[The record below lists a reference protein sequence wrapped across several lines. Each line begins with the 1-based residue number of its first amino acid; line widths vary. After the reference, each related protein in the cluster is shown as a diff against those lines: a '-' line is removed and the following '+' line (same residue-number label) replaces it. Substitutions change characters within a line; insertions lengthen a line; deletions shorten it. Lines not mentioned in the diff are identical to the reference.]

1 MFSTPFNT
9 KQSFGD
15 SNFSTQY
22 GLFSRASLGN
32 IQKSIKKEKKEILS
46 LIGVGDSIFDI
57 ISEVNMEI
65 IKKYG
70 LENNKTI
77 YTNQNSMKLFDE
89 INKMPIVR
97 YTPGGSSQNI
107 LRVLSCRLNNNNKKY
122 KISMLGCVGEDEYKY
137 KIYNSLIDC
146 GVNPILE
153 ISKNEKTSK
162 CAVCICNKKTYYVAY
177 IAASKNLDEQFIT
190 NKLKEI
196 LDHEAL
202 LIDGYSLQYQF
213 NICKNLCES
222 FYRDK
227 KLTILTLNNEY
238 IIKYYNERIIEI
250 ANISDIIFGN
260 MQQAEEFSELKGVEI
275 KMIFEK
281 IFKKLRPKD
290 RLLVINGGL
299 DGAYCSKF
307 NYKENNLEFIL
318 QYFSPKINSDEIIDR
333 TGYEDAFLGGFL
345 SEYMKGNSLYE
356 CLKMGNETANVIL
369 HNYGCTFAK
378 NFEFKTFQI

>member
-1 MFSTPFNT
+1 MFSTPFNN
-9 KQSFGD
+9 KQSFGE
-15 SNFSTQY
+15 SNFRTQN

-32 IQKSIKKEKKEILS
+32 LQKTINKEKKEILS
-46 LIGVGDSIFDI
+46 LIGIGDSIFDV
-57 ISEVNMEI
+57 ISEVNIEI

-77 YTNQNSMKLFDE
+77 YTNQNSKKIFEE

-97 YTPGGSSQNI
+97 YIPGGSSQNI
-107 LRVLSCRLNNNNKKY
+107 LRVLSCRLNNYKKY

-137 KIYNSLIDC
+137 KIYNALIDC
-146 GVNPILE
+146 GVNPILQ
-153 ISKNEKTSK
+153 ISKNENTSK
-162 CAVCICNKKTYYVAY
+162 CAVCIYNKKTYYMAD
-177 IAASKNLDEQFIT
+177 IAASKNIDEEFIT
-190 NKLKEI
+190 NKLLEI
-196 LDHEAL
+196 SNHEAL

-260 MQQAEEFSELKGVEI
+260 MQQAEEFSELKGVE
-275 KMIFEK
+275 KQKIFES
-281 IFKKLRPKD
+281 IFKKLRPKN
-290 RLLVINGGL
+290 RLLVINNGL
-299 DGAYCSKF
+299 TGAYCSKF

-318 QYFSPKINSDEIIDR
+318 EYFSPKIKSEEIIDR

-356 CLKMGNETANVIL
+356 CLKMGNETANVVL

-378 NFEFKTFQI
+378 NFEFKTIQI

>member
-1 MFSTPFNT
+1 MAINWEDYYKPS
-9 KQSFGD
+9 D
-15 SNFSTQY
+15 IVSN
-22 GLFSRASLGN
+22 
-32 IQKSIKKEKKEILS
+32 K
-46 LIGVGDSIFDI
+46 
-57 ISEVNMEI
+57 
-65 IKKYG
+65 
-70 LENNKTI
+70 LE
-77 YTNQNSMKLFDE
+77 
-89 INKMPIVR
+89 
-97 YTPGGSSQNI
+97 
-107 LRVLSCRLNNNNKKY
+107 
-122 KISMLGCVGEDEYKY
+122 
-137 KIYNSLIDC
+137 
-146 GVNPILE
+146 E
-153 ISKNEKTSK
+153 ISN
-162 CAVCICNKKTYYVAY
+162 
-177 IAASKNLDEQFIT
+177 
-190 NKLKEI
+190 
-196 LDHEAL
+196 HEAI

-260 MQQAEEFSELKGVEI
+260 MAQAEEFSELKGVEI
-275 KMIFEK
+275 KKIFEN
-281 IFKKLRPKD
+281 IFKKLRPKS
-290 RLLVINGGL
+290 RLLVIHNGL

-318 QYFSPKINSDEIIDR
+318 QYFSPKIKSEEIIDR
-333 TGYEDAFLGGFL
+333 TGYEDGFLGGFL